1 MSKGHFESVLGVLH
15 AESSQIWAKFPV
27 KSGVLQDGFNS
38 ELLVTKVNLA
48 IDRATDQQH
57 FQWTRKVHLVLS
69 WVLWALLVIWLL
81 FLVAAIL
88 ILWVIELP
96 ATYKLMNH
104 LQYWVAIDILVNVTI
119 CLSAVTVFI
128 GLTQLQANHR
138 LRKMIKREV
147 APVLNE
153 WNQSGNNAIQA
164 RLISGC
170 LWSMD
175 CYVRKTVCAMGCKR
189 EPARLKFYSN
199 NQHQQQYLSI

>member
-1 MSKGHFESVLGVLH
+1 MGKGHSESVLGVLH
-15 AESSQIWAKFPV
+15 AESSQIWAKFPE

-38 ELLVTKVNLA
+38 EILVTKVNLA

-57 FQWTRKVHLVLS
+57 FQWTRKVSNVLS

-88 ILWVIELP
+88 ILWVVELP

-104 LQYWVAIDILVNVTI
+104 LQYWVAIDILVNVTMG
-119 CLSAVTVFI
+119 LSAVTAFI
-128 GLTQLQANHR
+128 GLTQLQAKYK

-147 APVLNE
+147 VPVVDE
-153 WNQSGNNAIQA
+153 WNQSGTKAVQV

-170 LWSMD
+170 LWSID
-175 CYVRKTVCAMGCKR
+175 CYARKTACGMGCKR
-189 EPARLKFYSN
+189 VPARLKFYSK
-199 NQHQQQYLSI
+199 NQQCLSI

>member
-1 MSKGHFESVLGVLH
+1 MGTLKLFHHLEQEGPLYLLYLCLFESVLGVLH

-27 KSGVLQDGFNS
+27 KSSVLQDGFNS

-104 LQYWVAIDILVNVTI
+104 LQYWVAIDILVN
-119 CLSAVTVFI
+119 
-128 GLTQLQANHR
+128 
-138 LRKMIKREV
+138 
-147 APVLNE
+147 
-153 WNQSGNNAIQA
+153 
-164 RLISGC
+164 
-170 LWSMD
+170 
-175 CYVRKTVCAMGCKR
+175 
-189 EPARLKFYSN
+189 
-199 NQHQQQYLSI
+199 